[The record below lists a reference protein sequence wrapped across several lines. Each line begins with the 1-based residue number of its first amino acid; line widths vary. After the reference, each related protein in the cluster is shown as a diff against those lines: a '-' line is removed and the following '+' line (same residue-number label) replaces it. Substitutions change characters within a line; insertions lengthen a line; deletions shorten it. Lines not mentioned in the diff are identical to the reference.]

1 MKMRKVLSI
10 IERKRR
16 SLHKAM
22 DMYGISDNRVLTKSI
37 ELDKLI
43 LIEQRRRLC
52 LLNTAK
58 SFNACATK

>member
-1 MKMRKVLSI
+1 MRKVLSI

-22 DMYGISDNRVLTKSI
+22 DMYGISDNRVLTKSR

-43 LIEQRRRLC
+43 LIEQRRRRLC

-58 SFNACATK
+58 YFNACAAK

>member
-1 MKMRKVLSI
+1 MIRIFSI

-16 SLHKAM
+16 SLHKSIN
-22 DMYGISDNRVLTKSI
+22 MYGISDNRVLTKSR

-58 SFNACATK
+58 YFNACAAK